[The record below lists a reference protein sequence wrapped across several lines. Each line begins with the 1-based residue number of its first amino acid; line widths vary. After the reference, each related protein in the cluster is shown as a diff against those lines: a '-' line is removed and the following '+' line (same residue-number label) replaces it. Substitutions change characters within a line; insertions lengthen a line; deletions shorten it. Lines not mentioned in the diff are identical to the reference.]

1 MPRITMVAVEK
12 CVIPDVRITAVYDEE
27 LQRMLH
33 DSLDA
38 VGQVVPIIV
47 ISHDGQYYVADGRHR
62 LEEARA
68 RGDKTIPAVV
78 REGAPEDVLL
88 LNLVTNRLR
97 GKVKASELVQV
108 IALLN
113 QNHGLTSDQIAQ
125 RTGMTRD
132 TIEKYCFVAT
142 ASPEVIEALDMEV
155 IGIGHAYE
163 IARLP
168 RFEQQAEILA
178 KYQVWKWPVQ
188 ALKEQISAILALME
202 PQLVPTVP
210 TPPARAPI
218 KPKCAVCNQEYE
230 VHDLRPVIL
239 CLKCYGDAWNL
250 ANERAKEA
258 KPLSKLAEKHAE
270 PPTL

>member
-1 MPRITMVAVEK
+1 VPRIQQVQVEK

-27 LQRMLH
+27 LQKMLH

-97 GKVKASELVQV
+97 GKVKASELVTV
-108 IALLN
+108 IQSLN
-113 QNHGLTSDQIAQ
+113 EEHKLDSDQIAA
-125 RTGMTRD
+125 RTGISRD
-132 TIEKYCFVAT
+132 TIEKYLFVAKG
-142 ASPEVIEALDMEV
+142 SPELREALDAEV

-168 RFEQQAEILA
+168 KHEQQAEVLA
-178 KYQVWKWPVQ
+178 KYQVWKWS
-188 ALKEQISAILALME
+188 ISALHDQVSSVLALME
-202 PQLVPTVP
+202 G
-210 TPPARAPI
+210 PPAEEATARTPRAPV
-218 KPKCAVCNQEYE
+218 KPRCDICKAEHE
-230 VHDLRPVIL
+230 PRDLRPAFICPECFGLAWKARHDGGDGQKTAAVI
-239 CLKCYGDAWNL
+239 
-250 ANERAKEA
+250 
-258 KPLSKLAEKHAE
+258 P
-270 PPTL
+270 

>member
-1 MPRITMVAVEK
+1 MREVKRIPIEK
-12 CVIPDVRITAVYDEE
+12 CVVPDVRITAVYDEE
-27 LQRMLH
+27 LAAMLH

-38 VGQVVPIIV
+38 MGQVIPIV
-47 ISHDGQYYVADGRHR
+47 VVAHDGLYYVADGRHR

-68 RGDKTIPAVV
+68 SGDKMILAAI
-78 REGAPEDVLL
+78 RDGKPEDVLL

-97 GKVKASELVQV
+97 GKVKASELVLV
-108 IALLN
+108 ISELAGK
-113 QNHGLTSDQIAQ
+113 HGLDSEQIAQ

-188 ALKEQISAILALME
+188 ALKDQISAILALME
-202 PQLVPTVP
+202 PQLVPTAP
-210 TPPARAPI
+210 TPTTRTPI

-230 VHDLRPVIL
+230 IHDLRPVIL

-250 ANERAKEA
+250 AQERAKEA